1 MNQDVKMDS
10 TKPPTQSPLWAALV
24 DLDTYLYERE
34 ELEKASTNPTE
45 TDIVAEEMK
54 KCKITNYDNENT
66 DNYNSQKTI
75 NENQV
80 IFTDRAWNE
89 LSNFEYMPIRFKNL
103 VTSELAFATSDE
115 GDRSQHP
122 FFKLFEIA
130 SDAKEVVEDRFQA
143 VRYMAHIP
151 HQKQIVTTIEA
162 CCNIVFDDSIDIY
175 KRYHFFSTNQKYFK
189 LPSWLVHVVHKEFFF
204 NGIELKYPFDIL
216 SLSAR
221 YVLGKYPS
229 DSLERQDCLEWLL
242 DIIDDLNEH
251 QRVRAEAADVLVCC
265 GDWDEQEFGK
275 KVLDEL
281 GGKGESIYENTEN
294 VHHISNDSVRDVIR
308 ALRSKF
314 NINDFQVEMAQSMIE
329 EFIQSPEEKELTL
342 KFFYR
347 VMTDPTKIDRL
358 NLVEIL
364 GLVHSQIMSMDES
377 IQFQLRQRL
386 YEEAKDAADTCTT
399 GYVNRI
405 LNVLSGFVEGRSL
418 ELRLSPKDELRSA
431 IFARLNKELRELTP
445 YQQEQVLDSIS
456 SENKTAVEEF
466 LLFFGPE
473 DDLWEEYNNIL
484 SKAEFDVI
492 LNECYKQYQGL

>member
-1 MNQDVKMDS
+1 MDADKK
-10 TKPPTQSPLWAALV
+10 TNL
-24 DLDTYLYERE
+24 LDSCEDDIENYLYE
-34 ELEKASTNPTE
+34 KASSEVQDTE
-45 TDIVAEEMK
+45 IVSQEMK
-54 KCKITNYDNENT
+54 NCKITNYDNET
-66 DNYNSQKTI
+66 GDNYNTEKTM

-130 SDAKEVVEDRFQA
+130 SDSNEVIEDRFQA

-151 HQKQIVTTIEA
+151 HQKQIETTIEA

-175 KRYHFFSTNQKYFK
+175 KRFHFFSTNEKYFK
-189 LPSWLVHVVHKEFFF
+189 LPSWLVHIMHKEFFF
-204 NGIELKYPFDIL
+204 NGIELKYPFDVVC
-216 SLSAR
+216 LSAR

-229 DSLERQDCLEWLL
+229 DGVERQDCLEWLL
-242 DIIDDLNEH
+242 DIIEDNNEH

-275 KVLDEL
+275 KVLDDL
-281 GGKGESIYENTEN
+281 GGKGESIYQNSEN

-308 ALRSKF
+308 ALRTKF
-314 NINDFQVEMAQSMIE
+314 KFEDFQVEMAQSMIE

-364 GLVHSQIMSMDES
+364 GLVHSQILAMSEDV
-377 IQFQLRQRL
+377 QFQLRRRL
-386 YEEAKDAADTCTT
+386 YEEAIDAADTCTT

-418 ELRLSPKDELRSA
+418 ELKLSPKDELRSA
-431 IFARLNKELRELTP
+431 VFARLNKELRDLSP

-456 SENKTAVEEF
+456 GSNKIAVEEF
-466 LLFFGPE
+466 LVFFGPE

-484 SKAEFDVI
+484 SHEEFKLI
-492 LNECYKQYQGL
+492 INECYNQYQGL